1 MVLSLILFVLYRT
14 RDEGKR
20 LAYQVT
26 IKTKQAMQ
34 ASEAKTRFIANMSHE
49 MRTPM
54 NSIIGFSELAI
65 NNKVPPETKDYLDK
79 ILINSELLLQLIND
93 VLDISKIET
102 GGMELENAPFD
113 LHELLT
119 SSHTMIIPRA
129 QEKGVN
135 LYFYAEPSIGKNLI
149 GDSLRLRQVLVNLL
163 SNAVKF
169 TGKSGMVKASAIVI
183 GGEPS
188 ESSDEVGAPYNDG
201 AVTIRFEVKDSGIG
215 ISPEQLE
222 QILQPF
228 TQADMA
234 TTRRFGGTGLGL
246 AISKNIIEKM
256 GGKFMVES
264 MLGVGSKFS
273 FEVTFDT
280 VEAVADDS
288 SGKALAETDNSHFK
302 GEVLICEDN
311 DMNQQ
316 VLCEHLKRVGVKA
329 DVAENG
335 REGFNMVRRRHDK
348 KEKPY
353 DLIFMD
359 IHMPVMDGLEAA
371 KLIIELDTGV
381 PIVAMTANVMAH
393 DRELYKKI
401 GMKDCLGKPF
411 RVQELYSYLA
421 RYLMP
426 GQWDSEPIAEDKPF
440 DDKLKLTLMVTFVKD
455 NKDRYSEIA
464 DALNSGDIKLAYR
477 LVHTLKSSAALL
489 GKTKLQ
495 KASEEAERLLEDE
508 KNQLTQEHLD
518 VLKNELTAVIDELT
532 PVVNENAPPPQIKPL
547 STQEAREVLT
557 ELKPLL
563 EAGSPDCLKYIDKLH
578 GIPTDEPL
586 VRKLI
591 QQMEDLDFDLA
602 FETFNELMKL
612 HKNLE

>member
-1 MVLSLILFVLYRT
+1 
-14 RDEGKR
+14 
-20 LAYQVT
+20 
-26 IKTKQAMQ
+26 
-34 ASEAKTRFIANMSHE
+34 

-65 NNKVPPETKDYLDK
+65 NDTISVETKDYLGK

-93 VLDISKIET
+93 VLDISKIES

-129 QEKGVN
+129 QAKDVS
-135 LYFYAEPSIGKNLI
+135 LYFYAEPSISGKLI

-169 TGKSGMVKASAIVI
+169 TGRDGIVKVSAIDIKKPDV
-183 GGEPS
+183 PS
-188 ESSDEVGAPYNDG
+188 RNIESSGKSSDEIGEPYNDG
-201 AVTIRFEVKDSGIG
+201 AVRIRFEVKDSGIG

-222 QILQPF
+222 HISQPF
-228 TQADMA
+228 MQADMA

-256 GGKFMVES
+256 GGKFMAES

-280 VEAVADDS
+280 MEAAAD
-288 SGKALAETDNSHFK
+288 SGRTLAETDNSQFK
-302 GEVLICEDN
+302 GEVLMCEDN
-311 DMNQQ
+311 EMNQQ
-316 VLCEHLKRVGVKA
+316 VLCQHLRKVGVKA

-371 KLIIELDTGV
+371 KLIIELGTGV
-381 PIVAMTANVMAH
+381 PIIAMTANVMAH
-393 DRELYKKI
+393 DRELYKKL

-421 RYLMP
+421 KYLKP
-426 GQWDSEPIAEDKPF
+426 GKWNGESAGEDKQF
-440 DDKLKLTLMVTFVKD
+440 DDKLKLTLMGSFLKD
-455 NKDRYSEIA
+455 NRERFNEFT
-464 DALNSGDIKLAYR
+464 DALTTGDIKLAHR

-489 GKTKLQ
+489 GKTRLQ
-495 KASEEAERLLEDE
+495 EVSAEAERLLENGE
-508 KNQLTQEHLD
+508 NQLTQERLD
-518 VLKNELTAVIDELT
+518 VLKDELTAVINELT
-532 PVVNENAPPPQIKPL
+532 AFLKENAAQPVGDPL
-547 STQEAREVLT
+547 SEEEAKAALAQ
-557 ELKPLL
+557 LKPLL
-563 EAGSPDCLKYIDKLH
+563 ENGSANCMKYIDDLRRIQ
-578 GIPTDEPL
+578 GSSELL
-586 VRKLI
+586 VQKLI
-591 QQMEDLDFDLA
+591 QQMEDLDFEEAAKTLCKI
-602 FETFNELMKL
+602 EKEQ
-612 HKNLE
+612 